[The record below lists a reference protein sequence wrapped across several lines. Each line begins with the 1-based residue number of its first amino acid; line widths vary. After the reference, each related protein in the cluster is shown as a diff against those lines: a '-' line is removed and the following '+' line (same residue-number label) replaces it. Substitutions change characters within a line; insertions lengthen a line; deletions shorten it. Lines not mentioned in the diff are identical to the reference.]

1 MIFFVIIPIFKKGQF
16 LLKRKKI
23 VQFNINSN
31 DIQKPQ
37 QEKQQSYILADK
49 HFLHVGDNLDFNI
62 FYNYTPTTMSLFLQS
77 DTVIDEKQKQ
87 KLNQIENIYVSESDK
102 NKYEDFIEDRL
113 ASVVKDNSLSLDEKT
128 EIIYTT
134 STELTNSL
142 YENPDA
148 LENAQRSKNIVEP
161 ILHSVIYNN
170 DTISSYIKIIE
181 YDYYTHTH
189 SLNVSIYAMCLG
201 AELKFNEKELTA
213 LGRSALLH
221 DLGKS
226 KIDHDIVN
234 KHGRLTDVEYHQMK
248 HHPLLGYKIAIN
260 MGIDNQNILDGIKHH
275 HEKLDGMGYPDKLKG
290 DEITTFARIIAV
302 CDVFDA
308 LTTRRSYKQ
317 AMSSFHALE
326 LMKTQMNTHLDMN
339 LVNTFIKMLHK

>member
-1 MIFFVIIPIFKKGQF
+1 M
-16 LLKRKKI
+16 LKRKKI
-23 VQFNINSN
+23 TQFNINSSN
-31 DIQKPQ
+31 IKNPKK
-37 QEKQQSYILADK
+37 KQQSYILADK
-49 HFLHVGDNLDFNI
+49 RFLHLGDNLEFNI
-62 FYNYTPTTMSLFLQS
+62 FSNYTPTSMSLFLQS

-87 KLNQIENIYVSESDK
+87 KLNKIENIYVSESDK
-102 NKYEDFIEDRL
+102 NKYENFVEDRL
-113 ASVVKDNSLSLDEKT
+113 ANIVKDKSLSLDEKT

-142 YENPDA
+142 YDNPDA
-148 LENAQRSKNIVEP
+148 LENAQRSKKIVTP

-201 AELKFNEKELTA
+201 AELKFDEEQLTA
-213 LGRSALLH
+213 LGRAALLH

-226 KIDHDIVN
+226 KINHDIVN
-234 KHGRLTDVEYHQMK
+234 KNGKLTDDEFNQMK
-248 HHPLLGYKIAIN
+248 NHPALGYEIAIN
-260 MGIDNQNILDGIKHH
+260 IGINNQDILDGIRHH
-275 HEKLDGMGYPDKLKG
+275 HEKLDGMGYPDKLK
-290 DEITTFARIIAV
+290 DEEITIFARIVGV

-317 AMSSFHALE
+317 AMSSFNALQ
-326 LMKTQMNTHLDMN
+326 LMKSQMSTHLDMN
-339 LVNTFIKMLHK
+339 IVNIFIKMLHK

>member
-1 MIFFVIIPIFKKGQF
+1 

-23 VQFNINSN
+23 TQFNINSTN
-31 DIQKPQ
+31 IKNSKQ
-37 QEKQQSYILADK
+37 KQQSYILADK
-49 HFLHVGDNLDFNI
+49 RFLHLGDNLEFNI
-62 FYNYTPTTMSLFLQS
+62 FSNYTPTSMSLFLQS

-87 KLNQIENIYVSESDK
+87 KLNQIEHIYVSESDK
-102 NKYEDFIEDRL
+102 NKYENFVEDRL
-113 ASVVKDNSLSLDEKT
+113 ANIVKDNSLSLDEKT
-128 EIIYTT
+128 QIIYTT

-142 YENPDA
+142 YDNPDA
-148 LENAQRSKNIVEP
+148 LENAQRSKKIVTP

-201 AELKFNEKELTA
+201 AELKFDEEQLTS
-213 LGRSALLH
+213 LGRAALLH

-234 KHGRLTDVEYHQMK
+234 KNGKLTDDEYTKMK
-248 HHPLLGYKIAIN
+248 DHPALGYEIAIS
-260 MGIDNQNILDGIKHH
+260 MGINNQDILDGIRHH
-275 HEKLDGMGYPDKLKG
+275 HEKLDGMGYPDKLK
-290 DEITTFARIIAV
+290 DAEITIFARIIGV

-317 AMSSFHALE
+317 AMSSFDALQ
-326 LMKTQMNTHLDMN
+326 LMKSQMSTHLDMN
-339 LVNTFIKMLHK
+339 IVNIFIKMLHK